1 MKNLLFKRRL
11 LAAIIDFVIVF
22 VVSITVC
29 ALLIT
34 SVFNDSFDQQAAP
47 FVAINLLLNP
57 IYSIASYGNE
67 YGTFVMFLISFAIEI
82 LYYSLFEFLPTKRTP
97 GYALLAIHLCN
108 NSDRSISARIFV
120 RNFLKVLS
128 RYLYCIPFIISIF
141 NTNGNA
147 FYDSVSKISVE
158 ADDVSGK

>member
-1 MKNLLFKRRL
+1 M
-11 LAAIIDFVIVF
+11 
-22 VVSITVC
+22 
-29 ALLIT
+29 
-34 SVFNDSFDQQAAP
+34 
-47 FVAINLLLNP
+47 NP
-57 IYSIASYGNE
+57 QLKASIASYGNE
-67 YGTFVMFLISFAIEI
+67 YGTFVMLLISFAIEI

-108 NSDRSISARIFV
+108 NSDSSISARIFV

-128 RYLYCIPFIISIF
+128 RYLYCIPFIFSIF

-158 ADDVSGK
+158 ADVN